1 MVKIRL
7 RRMGNK
13 HRPFYRIVVAKSDA
27 GRSGAFIEV
36 LGTYNPLTKPKTV
49 ELDGDKA
56 LEWLRKGAQPTET
69 TAYLL
74 KQKGVLEKLFEER
87 PQAKKDYKFL
97 DKRTA
102 VMTQQSVVSTVATAV
117 QAETPAPEAVVAEEA
132 PVAEALAEANEPVAE
147 EAPAAEG
154 TEEAKPE

>member
-1 MVKIRL
+1 
-7 RRMGNK
+7 MGNK